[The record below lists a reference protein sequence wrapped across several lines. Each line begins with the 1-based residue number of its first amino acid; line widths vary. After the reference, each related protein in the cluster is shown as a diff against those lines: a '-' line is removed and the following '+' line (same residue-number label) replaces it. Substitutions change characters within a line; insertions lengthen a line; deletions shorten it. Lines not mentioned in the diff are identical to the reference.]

1 MEITEL
7 IENFLPSMSKGHK
20 AIANYILESYDKA
33 AYMTAARL
41 GEVVGVSESTVVRFT
56 TELGYEGYPEFQRA
70 LKEELKSKLTSV
82 QRLDFAEQFSD
93 EGDAVSGIMSQ
104 DIQNLKDTLASIDEA
119 EFKKA
124 VNSILNAGKIYIM
137 GIRASAPLSEFMH
150 FYLTVLFDDVVLVRS
165 TCTNELF
172 EQILPI
178 GKGDVMIGISYPRY
192 SARTIN
198 CMKYARQNGATTI
211 AITDRDGTAMTEHSD
226 IKLLAKSSMASFV
239 DSLTAPL
246 SLINALLRHIDVL
259 YLFCGHQSCIDSEN
273 SQTHT
278 GILLVVDSL
287 CQSFGRNQL
296 VIEQKCSEEL
306 CKHLTVSFRSFHCI
320 SDYFFYLCIVDGLLN
335 KVIGAEDDSLLQ
347 MALCSDGGSH
357 NYLSAAVKLFNSLE
371 SVDTGELGHNYIHK
385 NEIGLYVLIF
395 SDCFLTIGSLG
406 YINDT
411 QRREEHSHLLACK
424 HRIVADKYFDI
435 LEIHYLIPP

>member
-7 IENFLPSMSKGHK
+7 IENSLPNMSKGHK

-33 AYMTAARL
+33 AYMTAAKL

-56 TELGYEGYPEFQRA
+56 TELGYEGYPEFQKA

-82 QRLDFAEQFSD
+82 QRLDFAEQFTD
-93 EGDAVSGIMSQ
+93 DFDAVSGIMSQ
-104 DIQNLKDTLASIDEA
+104 DIQNLKDTLNSIDEA

-124 VNSILNAGKIYIM
+124 VDSILNAGKIYIM

-211 AITDRDGTAMTEHSD
+211 AITDRDGTAMTENSD

-246 SLINALLRHIDVL
+246 SLINALLVTLGMHRKEHIK
-259 YLFCGHQSCIDSEN
+259 S
-273 SQTHT
+273 
-278 GILLVVDSL
+278 
-287 CQSFGRNQL
+287 SF
-296 VIEQKCSEEL
+296 E
-306 CKHLTVSFRSFHCI
+306 
-320 SDYFFYLCIVDGLLN
+320 
-335 KVIGAEDDSLLQ
+335 
-347 MALCSDGGSH
+347 
-357 NYLSAAVKLFNSLE
+357 SLE
-371 SVDTGELGHNYIHK
+371 TLWDQYRVYETGRDRKSGE
-385 NEIGLYVLIF
+385 EIL
-395 SDCFLTIGSLG
+395 
-406 YINDT
+406 
-411 QRREEHSHLLACK
+411 
-424 HRIVADKYFDI
+424 
-435 LEIHYLIPP
+435 